1 MHPCGFERT
10 IWVRR
15 SRDWVRRNHGSLRGL
30 ILICARSEG
39 LSLAP
44 SNRFR
49 IGECHGDD
57 SNLVLSS
64 SMTFHGFNRHVQF
77 LQQGPFLPKNTV
89 ALPTK
94 LVHSAYAPI
103 IACSNRYDAFLFV
116 GSLVTESKA
125 GASSGRHTGSQVMT
139 CICPMRYCS

>member
-1 MHPCGFERT
+1 MGMT
-10 IWVRR
+10 VIWCFPRQR
-15 SRDWVRRNHGSLRGL
+15 HFMGSTDT
-30 ILICARSEG
+30 
-39 LSLAP
+39 
-44 SNRFR
+44 SNF
-49 IGECHGDD
+49 
-57 SNLVLSS
+57 
-64 SMTFHGFNRHVQF
+64 FNRA
-77 LQQGPFLPKNTV
+77 PFLPKNTV

-125 GASSGRHTGSQVMT
+125 GASSSRHTGSQVMT